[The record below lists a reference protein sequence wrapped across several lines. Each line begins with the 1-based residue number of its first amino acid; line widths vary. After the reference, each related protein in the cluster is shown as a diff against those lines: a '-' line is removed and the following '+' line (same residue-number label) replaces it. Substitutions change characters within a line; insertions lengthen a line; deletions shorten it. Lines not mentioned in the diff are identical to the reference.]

1 MSYGELVI
9 ALFVVAVLFIAF
21 TYEDPRNPETD
32 ATPRSSHGELRG

>member
-21 TYEDPRNPETD
+21 TYEDPRDTRN
-32 ATPRSSHGELRG
+32 

>member
-21 TYEDPRNPETD
+21 TYEDPRASGSD
-32 ATPRSSHGELRG
+32 ATPRSSHGEPQG

>member
-21 TYEDPRNPETD
+21 TYEDPRDSRN
-32 ATPRSSHGELRG
+32 